1 MMWQL
6 RQVTC
11 FTPPAPQQALLSR
24 EALAQQQ
31 QAQSIVLQAEQQAQQ
46 LLDEA
51 QQQAQQILQQAQEQA
66 AELLEQEQAHFWQ
79 QAQALFDDWQQQREA
94 QQQQVVT
101 LASQLLA
108 QALTHCLAEVPP
120 AARLEALLTQLI
132 SRCPAETQATLYCA
146 FPQQPSLSAWL
157 SAHPALRWQ
166 LIADERLES
175 DALRLVTAQGE
186 LHISWQALCQALSGE

>member
-6 RQVTC
+6 RQLTC
-11 FTPPAPQQALLSR
+11 FTPPTSQQALLSR
-24 EALAQQQ
+24 DALAEQQ
-31 QAQSIVLQAEQQAQQ
+31 QAQSIVLEAQQQAQQ

-66 AELLEQEQAHFWQ
+66 AVQLEHEQAHFWQ
-79 QAQALFDDWQQQREA
+79 QAQTLFDDWQRQQEA
-94 QQQQVVT
+94 QQQQVVVM
-101 LASQLLA
+101 ASQLLA
-108 QALTHCLAEVPP
+108 QALAHCLAEVPP
-120 AARLEALLTQLI
+120 AARLEALLTQLM
-132 SRCPAETQATLYCA
+132 SRSPAETQATLYCA
-146 FPQQPSLSAWL
+146 LPQQSALAAWL

-166 LIADERLES
+166 LVPDERLES